1 MGGSTDRQAPFLSNA
16 VDALEPRRLL
26 SAVLVKDINTNP
38 VGIDPAGVPS
48 NGAYYFGA
56 ATESGAGLWRSD
68 GSPAGT
74 QLIKAINPRSRD
86 FVPTNLCDVNGT
98 VFFQANDGT
107 VGSELWKSDG
117 TPSGTILVKD
127 IRPGADGSDPKE
139 L

>member
-1 MGGSTDRQAPFLSNA
+1 MGGSIDRQPRGRIHTPE
-16 VDALEPRRLL
+16 ALEPRWLL

-98 VFFQANDGT
+98 VYF
-107 VGSELWKSDG
+107 
-117 TPSGTILVKD
+117 
-127 IRPGADGSDPKE
+127 
-139 L
+139 